1 MTTEATAPSP
11 GRLPSLTALRFVAA
25 ALVFV
30 CHARYLGLFTDTS
43 VHKTYNFVTSSAGG
57 VGVSFFFVLSGFVLT
72 WAVKPADTMGTF
84 WRRRFFKIFPSHV
97 TVWLVVVAM
106 LVVSGTTIEA
116 GPATANLFLVNAW
129 VPDMNN
135 LLFAVNGV
143 TWSLSAEIVFYLLFP
158 FLILGINKIR
168 ANRLWYWTIAV
179 SALALSV
186 PLLSKALL
194 PDAPMF
200 PGYDQFSW
208 PQMWFAYQFPLVRCL
223 EFIVGILFA
232 RIVLSGRWVRLG
244 LGPAALTVLAVYVG
258 ALWLPTLWSFAAPY
272 SFPLGLL
279 VAAAAADDL
288 AGRGAL
294 LARRPLVWLGE
305 ISYAFFLI
313 HLIVLNSAQAAL
325 KGEWMGYGA
334 FERTSLSTPVAVLF
348 LLGCLAVSIVLAWL
362 LHRFVEMPAMRRWSG
377 PRRPLPP
384 VPAAGTG
391 EVNTLTTTG

>member
-1 MTTEATAPSP
+1 MTETTAPSP

-25 ALVFV
+25 FLVFV
-30 CHARYLGLFTDTS
+30 FHAHYLGIFSDTS
-43 VHKTYNFVTSSAGG
+43 VQKAYNFVTSSAGG

-72 WAVKPADTMGTF
+72 WAVKPTDTTGKF
-84 WRRRFFKIFPSHV
+84 WRRRFFKIFPSHAV
-97 TVWLVVVAM
+97 VWLIVVAM
-106 LVVSGTTIEA
+106 LVASGTTIEA

-135 LLFAVNGV
+135 LIFAVNGV
-143 TWSLSAEIVFYLLFP
+143 TWSLSAEIAFYLLFP
-158 FLILGINKIR
+158 FLILGMTKIR
-168 ANRLWYWTIAV
+168 ANRLWYWAIAV

-186 PLLSKALL
+186 PLLSKAVL

-244 LGPAALTVLAVYVG
+244 LGPAALSVLAVYVG
-258 ALWLPTLWSFAAPY
+258 ALWLPQLWSFAAPY

-288 AGRGAL
+288 AGRGTP

-313 HLIVLNSAQAAL
+313 HLNVLNSAQAAF

-334 FERTSLSTPVAVLF
+334 FDRTSLSTPVAVLF

-362 LHRFVEMPAMRRWSG
+362 LHRFVEMPVMRRWSR
-377 PRRPLPP
+377 PRPHRPP
-384 VPAAGTG
+384 VPAVDTG
-391 EVNTLTTTG
+391 EVNTPTTTS

>member
-1 MTTEATAPSP
+1 MTEATAPSP

-25 ALVFV
+25 FLVFV
-30 CHARYLGLFTDTS
+30 FHAHYLGIFSDTS
-43 VHKTYNFVTSSAGG
+43 VQEAYNFITSSAGG

-72 WAVKPADTMGTF
+72 WAVKPTDTMGKF
-84 WRRRFFKIFPSHV
+84 WRRRFFKIFPSHAV
-97 TVWLVVVAM
+97 VWLIIVAM
-106 LVVSGTTIEA
+106 LFASGTTTEV

-135 LLFAVNGV
+135 LIFAVNGV
-143 TWSLSAEIVFYLLFP
+143 TWSLSAEIAFYLLFP
-158 FLILGINKIR
+158 FLIPGINKIR
-168 ANRLWYWTIAV
+168 ANRLWYWAIAV

-186 PLLSKALL
+186 PLLSKAFL
-194 PDAPMF
+194 PGSPMF

-244 LGPAALTVLAVYVG
+244 LGPAALSVLAVYVG
-258 ALWLPTLWSFAAPY
+258 ALWLPQLWSFAAPY

-288 AGRGAL
+288 AGRGTL

-313 HLIVLNSAQAAL
+313 HLNVLNSAQAAF

-334 FERTSLSTPVAVLF
+334 FDRTSWSTPVAVLF

-362 LHRFVEMPAMRRWSG
+362 LYRFVEMPVMRRWSR
-377 PRRPLPP
+377 PRPPRPP
-384 VPAAGTG
+384 VLAVDTD
-391 EVNTLTTTG
+391 EVNAPTTTG

>member
-1 MTTEATAPSP
+1 M
-11 GRLPSLTALRFVAA
+11 
-25 ALVFV
+25 
-30 CHARYLGLFTDTS
+30 
-43 VHKTYNFVTSSAGG
+43 
-57 VGVSFFFVLSGFVLT
+57 
-72 WAVKPADTMGTF
+72 
-84 WRRRFFKIFPSHV
+84 
-97 TVWLVVVAM
+97 VWLIVVAM
-106 LVVSGTTIEA
+106 LFVSGTTIEV

-135 LLFAVNGV
+135 LIFAVNGV
-143 TWSLSAEIVFYLLFP
+143 TWSLSAEIAFYLLFP

-168 ANRLWYWTIAV
+168 ANRLWYWAIAV

-186 PLLSKALL
+186 PLLSKAFL

-244 LGPAALTVLAVYVG
+244 LGPAALSVLAVYVG
-258 ALWLPTLWSFAAPY
+258 ALWLPQLWSFAAPY

-288 AGRGAL
+288 AGRGTL

-313 HLIVLNSAQAAL
+313 HLNVLNSAQAAF
-325 KGEWMGYGA
+325 KGSGWGTAPSTGRRGVRRWRCCSCWA
-334 FERTSLSTPVAVLF
+334 AWPSASPWPGCSTGSSRCRSCGGGPAPGRRCPRSIPVRSTPPRPRAEP
-348 LLGCLAVSIVLAWL
+348 S
-362 LHRFVEMPAMRRWSG
+362 PALR
-377 PRRPLPP
+377 P
-384 VPAAGTG
+384 VPDAAGTG
-391 EVNTLTTTG
+391 RNASPGFGRLGAFGDRIQVVGR